1 MNLKKYNGFFYQRT
15 ISPIA
20 SSGEERQ
27 ASLDKSERVSSR
39 NYCTLALSQDL
50 RSHPITCFQLQCPII
65 LDSKTSRAN
74 YFTSTQVNLVS
85 HFIIPRKAVWLNKIK
100 II

>member
-1 MNLKKYNGFFYQRT
+1 MMGFSTPEDYFSHCKLRQREASFLRQVREIFTKELLYISSTPEPQVPPHNLC
-15 ISPIA
+15 
-20 SSGEERQ
+20 
-27 ASLDKSERVSSR
+27 L
-39 NYCTLALSQDL
+39 
-50 RSHPITCFQLQCPII
+50 QLQGPVT

-85 HFIIPRKAVWLNKIK
+85 HFIIPRKALWLNKIK